1 MDIEFIEIGTSN
13 FDTLIEKVPDITE
26 SDAIIGYSIDILQT
40 YLDDLPNKKNVVKCC
55 IGITGSCKENETVNV
70 YYIPKEIIKEK
81 HLDDW
86 YRGCNTIGKYH
97 PTHIQNNMLHY
108 VSIDTVNVITLKE
121 FYIKHTIKKCKYL
134 KIDTEG
140 HDIVILKEFIK
151 YLKEVGSEYYPSRIK
166 FESNELT
173 DGAFVDEI
181 IDLYTEIGYTV
192 KSRGYDTVIEFV

>member
-1 MDIEFIEIGTSN
+1 MDIDFIEIGTSN
-13 FDTLIEKVPDITE
+13 FDTLIEKVPDDIA

-55 IGITGSCKENETVNV
+55 VGITGPCPKNAEISV

-81 HLDDW
+81 NLSDW

-97 PTHIQNNMLHY
+97 PVHIQNNMLNY
-108 VSIDTVNVITLKE
+108 VAIDTVNVITLKD
-121 FYIKHTIKKCKYL
+121 FYLKHKIRKCKYL

-140 HDIVILKEFIK
+140 HDTIILKEFIN
-151 YLKEVGSEYYPSRIK
+151 YLKEVGSDYYPSKIK

-181 IDLYTEIGYTV
+181 IDLYTDIGYTV
-192 KSRGYDTVIEFV
+192 KSRGYDTIIEFS

>member
-1 MDIEFIEIGTSN
+1 MDIDFIEIGTSN
-13 FDTLIEKVPDITE
+13 FDTLIEKVPDDIA

-55 IGITGSCKENETVNV
+55 VGITGSCPKNAAISV

-81 HLDDW
+81 NLDDW

-97 PTHIQNNMLHY
+97 PVHIQNNMLNY
-108 VSIDTVNVITLKE
+108 VAIDTVNVITLKD
-121 FYIKHTIKKCKYL
+121 FYLKHKIRKCKYL

-140 HDIVILKEFIK
+140 HDTIILKEFIN
-151 YLKEVGSEYYPSRIK
+151 YLKEVGSDYYPSKIK

-181 IDLYTEIGYTV
+181 IDLYTDIGYTV
-192 KSRGYDTVIEFV
+192 KSRGYDTIIEFS

>member
-1 MDIEFIEIGTSN
+1 MDIDFIEIGTSN
-13 FDTLIEKVPDITE
+13 FDTLIEKVPDDIA

-55 IGITGSCKENETVNV
+55 VGITGSCPKNAAISV

-81 HLDDW
+81 NLDDW
-86 YRGCNTIGKYH
+86 YRGCNTIGNYH
-97 PTHIQNNMLHY
+97 PVHIQNNMLNY
-108 VSIDTVNVITLKE
+108 VAIDTVNVITLKD
-121 FYIKHTIKKCKYL
+121 FYLKHKIRKCKYL

-140 HDIVILKEFIK
+140 HDTIILKEFIN
-151 YLKEVGSEYYPSRIK
+151 YLKEVGSDYYPSKIK

-181 IDLYTEIGYTV
+181 IDLYTDIGYTV
-192 KSRGYDTVIEFV
+192 KSRGYDTIIEFS